1 MTSKSMSE
9 VNESIVKLCVVSGVS
24 LSLCSSSLSCIKVT
38 YLEFDLSITFL
49 VIRIWIQHQEVTL
62 TMGMKNQSQ
71 TQMVDLNQEMTI

>member
-1 MTSKSMSE
+1 MSE

-24 LSLCSSSLSCIKVT
+24 LSLCSSSLPCIKVT